1 MGALRTL
8 LLRRE
13 LGIVVMIVLFALAV
27 GAVKPQFLTLDQL
40 RIILLLVPLI
50 MIAAMGQMMV
60 IVARHVDLSTGS
72 ILGFSAMVS
81 GMLYRFDITWFGF
94 EMPWWVGI
102 PVSVVVGAGLGLING
117 VLIQLFRLPA
127 IIVTLGTLS
136 LFRGMTFIISNA
148 KQIDRQWIPS
158 ELKGLSQTSP
168 IFGIPW
174 IIFIAFGVALLTYIF
189 LNHMRLGRQIYAI
202 GSNPVAAPLRGI
214 NVTQVTLLVF
224 TISGALAGL
233 AGILYASRWGFV
245 NPSNTGNG
253 FEFQVIAATVIG
265 GVSINGGVGSVL
277 GTVLGVLLLGCVAAA
292 LPLLGIPGTA
302 QAAIYGAVILVALLI
317 DRSVRKQGLKQAVL
331 RARA

>member
-1 MGALRTL
+1 MGALRTIL
-8 LLRRE
+8 LSRE

-27 GAVKPQFLTLDQL
+27 GAVKPQFVTADQL

-60 IVARHVDLSTGS
+60 IVARHVDLSIGS

-94 EMPWWVGI
+94 ESPWWIGI
-102 PVSVVVGAGLGLING
+102 PLSIAVGAGLGFING
-117 VLIQLFRLPA
+117 LLIQLFRLPA

-136 LFRGMTFIISNA
+136 LYRGMTFIISNA

-214 NVTQVTLLVF
+214 NVTQVTLIVF
-224 TISGALAGL
+224 TLSGALAGL

-331 RARA
+331 RGRT